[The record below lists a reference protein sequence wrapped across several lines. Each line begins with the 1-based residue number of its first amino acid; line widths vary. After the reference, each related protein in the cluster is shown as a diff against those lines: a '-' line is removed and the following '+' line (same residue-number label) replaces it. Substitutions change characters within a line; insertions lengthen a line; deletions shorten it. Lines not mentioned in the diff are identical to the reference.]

1 MKNILIIGTLL
12 ISSFI
17 FAQEVEPDYEIVGD
31 LVKSTFY
38 HDNGKVSQEGFYKNE
53 KVHGQWVSYDVKG
66 MKKSQGTYNNGVKIG
81 KWLFWD
87 KDNTKEVEYADNRV
101 AFIKNLEKD
110 VIVKN

>member
-17 FAQEVEPDYEIVGD
+17 FAQDVEPDYEIVGD

-38 HDNGKVSQEGFYKNE
+38 HENGKVSQEGFYKNA
-53 KVHGQWVSYDVKG
+53 KVHGEWISYDEKG
-66 MKKSQGTYNNGVKIG
+66 MKTAQGTYNNGVKTG

-87 KDNTKEVEYADNRV
+87 KDNTKEVEYSNNSV
-101 AFIKNLEKD
+101 AFVRNVEKN

>member
-38 HDNGKVSQEGFYKNE
+38 HENGKISQEGFYKNG
-53 KVHGQWVSYDVKG
+53 KLHGQWISFDEKG
-66 MKKSQGTYNNGVKIG
+66 NKNSQGTYNDGIKTG
-81 KWLFWD
+81 KWFFWE
-87 KDNTKEVEYADNRV
+87 KDTTKEVDYSENKI
-101 AFIKNLEKD
+101 AFFKITDKQILVRN
-110 VIVKN
+110 